1 MIILRKLFSSPNK
14 KNEEDGE
21 ETKYQK
27 MNRKERARTIGTLVG
42 VPIAALGT
50 TISAGITENKY
61 KKGKEKI
68 DELSAKHGKR
78 IDDEYEAIKNKIE
91 EKSNEVKE
99 AINKKYAPSD
109 KDSSFDRIKK
119 RADNFNSQKNRINAE
134 YKLNVENI
142 NRATQKRL
150 KLIDAEGRLLN
161 RLNKKVEKAHL
172 LGSLGSIAVGTGLG
186 IAAGRRANKFQKK
199 RNEEYNRERRSKKR

>member
-1 MIILRKLFSSPNK
+1 MIILRKLFSSK
-14 KNEEDGE
+14 ENEE

-61 KKGKEKI
+61 KKGKKKI

-78 IDDEYEAIKNKIE
+78 IDDEYEAIKNKIK
-91 EKSNEVKE
+91 EKSNKVKE
-99 AINKKYAPSD
+99 AIDKKYAPSD

-119 RADNFNSQKNRINAE
+119 GVDKFNSQKNRINAE

-150 KLIDAEGRLLN
+150 KLINAKGRLLN

-199 RNEEYNRERRSKKR
+199 KNEEYNRERRSKKR